1 MHDVTNGDA
10 SGTSRSMFRA
20 LHVTP
25 EHDAGVNVRTLTM
38 IGDSCR
44 VFGDQARS
52 DGLAPC
58 RVEVIPME

>member
-1 MHDVTNGDA
+1 
-10 SGTSRSMFRA
+10 MFRA

-58 RVEVIPME
+58 RVEVIPMEWLRR